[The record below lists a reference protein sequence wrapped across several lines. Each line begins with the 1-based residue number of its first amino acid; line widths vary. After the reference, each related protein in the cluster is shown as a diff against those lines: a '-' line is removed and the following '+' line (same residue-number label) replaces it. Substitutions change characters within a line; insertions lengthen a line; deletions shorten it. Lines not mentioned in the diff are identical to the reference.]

1 VWAEVLH
8 VDRVG
13 VHDNFFALGG
23 HSLLAT
29 QVVSRIRD
37 RFQTDLPLRH
47 IFETPTVAQLA
58 AVVERA
64 AADQPA
70 ADTPGVTRVSREAYR
85 RKRNETGATSS

>member
-8 VDRVG
+8 LDRVG
-13 VHDNFFALGG
+13 VHDDFFDLGG

-29 QVVSRIRD
+29 QVVSRIRA
-37 RFQTDLPLRH
+37 RFQVDLPVRH
-47 IFETPTVAQLA
+47 VFEFPTVAQLA

-70 ADTPGVTRVSREAYR
+70 ADTTGVTRVSRELYR
-85 RKRNETGATSS
+85 RKRHETGATS